1 MDPAQGLSG
10 GLPGCMYVCVAQV
23 SHACVLLGSFLWS
36 LCVYVCVGREAEE
49 GRMDIGFERGEAY
62 HLMSSVQCS

>member
-1 MDPAQGLSG
+1 MERWILLSLEGLSLQGLSG
-10 GLPGCMYVCVAQV
+10 GLPGYMYVCVAQV

-49 GRMDIGFERGEAY
+49 G
-62 HLMSSVQCS
+62 

>member
-1 MDPAQGLSG
+1 MLLSVEGLSLQGLSG

-49 GRMDIGFERGEAY
+49 G
-62 HLMSSVQCS
+62 